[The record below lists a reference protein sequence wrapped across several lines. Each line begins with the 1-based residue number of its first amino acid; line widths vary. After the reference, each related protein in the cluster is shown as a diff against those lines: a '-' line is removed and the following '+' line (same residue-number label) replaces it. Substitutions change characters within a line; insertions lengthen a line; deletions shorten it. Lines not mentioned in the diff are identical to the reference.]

1 MVERFKKTAVIA
13 LVLAVVASGILGCC
27 YLLNIIDQDGLKDTG
42 AKVLGLIGIL
52 AVVSLAVSALTS
64 SRNDS

>member
-1 MVERFKKTAVIA
+1 
-13 LVLAVVASGILGCC
+13 VVACGILGCC

-52 AVVSLAVSALTS
+52 AVVALAVSALTS

>member
-13 LVLAVVASGILGCC
+13 LVLAVVACGILGCC
-27 YLLNIIDQDGLKDTG
+27 YVLKIIDQDGLKDTG

>member
-52 AVVSLAVSALTS
+52 AVVALAVSALTS

>member
-42 AKVLGLIGIL
+42 GKVLGVIGIL
-52 AVVSLAVSALTS
+52 AVVSLAISALTS
-64 SRNDS
+64 SRHDS

>member
-1 MVERFKKTAVIA
+1 MVERFKKTAVIS
-13 LVLAVVASGILGCC
+13 LVLAVVACGILGCG

-42 AKVLGLIGIL
+42 GKVLGVIGIL

-64 SRNDS
+64 SRHDS

>member
-27 YLLNIIDQDGLKDTG
+27 YLLNIIDEEGLKDTG
-42 AKVLGLIGIL
+42 GKVLGVIGIL

-64 SRNDS
+64 SRHDS

>member
-1 MVERFKKTAVIA
+1 MVERLKKTIVIA
-13 LVLAVVASGILGCC
+13 LVLAVVACGILGCC

-42 AKVLGLIGIL
+42 AKVLGVIGIL
-52 AVVSLAVSALTS
+52 AVVSMGVLALTS

>member
-42 AKVLGLIGIL
+42 GKVLGVIGIL

-64 SRNDS
+64 SRHDS